1 MNEKPCVF
9 LLPGLLCDDA
19 VWTHQIAALAPGAEV
34 HVPSFRGFNSLRA
47 MAEHVLTLAPARF
60 SVAGHSMG
68 GRVVWELLALAG
80 NRIDRVAVLDSGMHP
95 VQPGE
100 QEKRNILLEA
110 ARVKGLTA
118 VAEAWIGPM
127 LHPAHRSD
135 PQLVAD
141 ISAMILRNTV
151 ADYEG
156 QVQALLSR
164 QDRTP
169 LLAGLQQKVWLIVG
183 DEDGWSPVSQHQE
196 MQARLKCSELR
207 IIAQAGHMST
217 MEQPEAV
224 NKVLLEWLRE
234 APTSWMPT
242 STTMGIQ

>member
-1 MNEKPCVF
+1 MNTKPCVF

-19 VWTHQIAALAPGAEV
+19 VWTRQVVALAPCADV
-34 HVPSFRGFNSLRA
+34 QVPSFRGLNSLRA

-80 NRIDRVAVLDSGMHP
+80 NRIDKVAVLDSGMHP

-100 QEKRNILLEA
+100 QEKRTILLEA
-110 ARVKGLTA
+110 ARVRGLTA

-127 LHPAHRSD
+127 LHPAHRTD
-135 PQLVAD
+135 ATLVAD
-141 ISAMILRNTV
+141 ITAMILRNTV

-156 QVQALLSR
+156 QVQALLNR
-164 QDRTP
+164 LDRTP
-169 LLAGLQQKVWLIVG
+169 LLAELQQKVWLIVG

-196 MQARLKCSELR
+196 MQARLKHSELR
-207 IIAQAGHMST
+207 IIGQAGHMST
-217 MEQPEAV
+217 MEQPAAV
-224 NKVLLEWLRE
+224 NQVLLEWLRE
-234 APTSWMPT
+234 APAA
-242 STTMGIQ
+242 